1 MLDRLGFDQ
10 RGARPHQARQSQ
22 AIRTWRPWT
31 RSTGPRSDAGNK
43 SRSANRRD
51 DLAVTRDSGRC
62 WLSADGACRRQST
75 SRAPVKHQGKQQGK
89 QHHVSPGEGWCW
101 RIKAHLPS
109 SVRGHVLPERPFPV
123 KIDGARGVQL
133 LLVLRTPHPGAA
145 ARADPSSWHLRRRP
159 TTATQARGFRG
170 SPKARALGGR
180 TRTFKHI
187 KGIL

>member
-123 KIDGARGVQL
+123 KIDGARAASSFSWSCAHHTPEPPLELIPL
-133 LLVLRTPHPGAA
+133 LGTCVAVPQ
-145 ARADPSSWHLRRRP
+145 LRRRP
-159 TTATQARGFRG
+159 GDFGDRPKRGRSVG
-170 SPKARALGGR
+170 ELVLLS
-180 TRTFKHI
+180 I
-187 KGIL
+187 